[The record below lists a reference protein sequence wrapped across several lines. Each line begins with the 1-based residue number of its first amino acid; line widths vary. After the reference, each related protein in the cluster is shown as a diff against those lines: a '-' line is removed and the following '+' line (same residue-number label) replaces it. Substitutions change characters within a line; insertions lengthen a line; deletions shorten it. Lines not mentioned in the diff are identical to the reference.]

1 MPTTTRLFLF
11 LLTAVSLCAQ
21 SVDVSHLG
29 PGTMSLAG
37 QWRFHPGDNPR
48 WADPN
53 FDDSDW
59 KLVKVPLS
67 LNQQGYP
74 NFSGYGWYRLTLQRP
89 AQDSPSDLSLA
100 VIAIENVAEFY
111 AN

>member
-67 LNQQGYP
+67 LDQQGYP
-74 NFSGYGWYRLTLQRP
+74 NFSGYGWYRLTLHRDP
-89 AQDSPSDLSLA
+89 HTTAPDLRLA
-100 VIAIENVAEFY
+100 VSAISYVGSFF
-111 AN
+111 